1 MQFSLV
7 ENSAKER
14 LHFIEFLICRPLPNS
29 VLTFN
34 EYIVTVFYLGSND
47 YKIISF
53 SIYNQFLCIVNCHQL
68 MWS

>member
-14 LHFIEFLICRPLPNS
+14 LHFIEFLICRPLPDS

-34 EYIVTVFYLGSND
+34 EYIVTVFYLGSITLQSIFMNCQLSPID
-47 YKIISF
+47 VVII
-53 SIYNQFLCIVNCHQL
+53 I
-68 MWS
+68 